1 VDDAAR
7 REDLGTAGE
16 AQVTSKTDFICLGRA
31 AVDLYG
37 LERGARLEDAQHF
50 AKYLGG
56 SSGNV
61 AAGLSRLGL
70 KVAMLTRVGDEHMG
84 RFVREALAAEG
95 VDVRAVKTDPKR
107 LTGLVLLGIE
117 NAESFPHIFYRENCA
132 DMGLEPADVDAAPFA
147 SARALALT
155 GTHLSTDGVRAAARR
170 ALALAK
176 QHGLRVV
183 LDIDYRPALWGLAGH
198 GGGAEREKA
207 SAAVTREIQAFLP
220 DCDLVVGTE
229 EEIRVAGG
237 GASAL
242 EALAAIRAK
251 TAATLVMKRGVAGC
265 VVFEGAI
272 PATVEQ
278 GLVVGGFPVE
288 VLNVLGAGDAFIS
301 GYLSGWI
308 ENLPPAECGR
318 RGNAAGA
325 IVVTRHGC
333 TPAMPTRAELEE
345 FMGRAATPAQ
355 PDEDARIA
363 ALHRAAS
370 VAPFAGDLCVLA
382 FDHRRQLE
390 QMAAAAGADYARIS
404 HFKALV
410 ADALLSVAAAPR
422 PGLTLGAIVDGRH
435 GGQALTRLAGSG
447 AWLGRPVELPGSR
460 PLEFE
465 AHSEIALELLAWPR
479 RQVIKCLVN
488 YHPADPIELRLAQ
501 ESRLA
506 GLAEAAARLER
517 ELLIEVICSGPGR
530 TVDAHTT
537 PTVLRRLYHLGL
549 RPAWWKLEAQAD
561 EAWREIAGI
570 VAASDPLCRG
580 ALLLGLDAS
589 EAQVAQSFDVAAR
602 HAVCRGFAIGR
613 TIFGPPAREWLAGT
627 IDDATAVARIAAG
640 YARMIDAWRRRRPA
654 AAAA

>member
-1 VDDAAR
+1 MKPPV
-7 REDLGTAGE
+7 
-16 AQVTSKTDFICLGRA
+16 DFICLGRA

-37 LERGARLEDAQHF
+37 LERGTRLEDTQHF

-61 AAGLSRLGL
+61 AVGLSRLGL
-70 KVAMLTRVGDEHMG
+70 RVAMLTRVGDEHMG
-84 RFVREALAAEG
+84 RFVRETLAAEG
-95 VDVRAVKTDPKR
+95 VDVSAVRTDPKR

-117 NAESFPHIFYRENCA
+117 NADSFPHIFFRENCA
-132 DMGLEPADVDAAPFA
+132 DMGLEPADADAAPFA
-147 SARALALT
+147 SARALAIT
-155 GTHLSTDGVRAAARR
+155 GTHLSTDGVRAASRR
-170 ALALAK
+170 AIALAK
-176 QHGLRVV
+176 QHGLRIV

-198 GGGAEREKA
+198 GGGAERERG
-207 SAAVTREIQAFLP
+207 SAAVARELQAFLP

-237 GASAL
+237 GTAL
-242 EALAAIRAK
+242 EALAAIRAR
-251 TAATLVMKRGVAGC
+251 TAATIVMKRGVAGC
-265 VVFEGAI
+265 VVFEGPI
-272 PATVEQ
+272 PASVDQ

-288 VLNVLGAGDAFIS
+288 VLNVLGAGDAFLS

-308 ENLPPAECGR
+308 DDLPAAQCGR

-345 FMGRAATPAQ
+345 FMNRAAPPAR
-355 PDEDARIA
+355 PDEDPRIA
-363 ALHRAAS
+363 MLHRAAA
-370 VAPFAGDLCVLA
+370 VRPFAGDLCVLA

-390 QMAAAAGADYARIS
+390 QMAAATGADYRRIA
-404 HFKALV
+404 HFKTLV
-410 ADALLSVAAAPR
+410 ADALVAVAATPR
-422 PGLTLGAIVDGRH
+422 SGVRLGAIVDGRH
-435 GGQALTRLAGSG
+435 GGKALARLASTG

-465 AHSEIALELLAWPR
+465 AHSGVGIELLAWPR

-488 YHPADPIELRLAQ
+488 YHPADPIDLRLAQ
-501 ESRLA
+501 EARLA
-506 GLAEAAARLER
+506 ELADAAAVLER
-517 ELLIEVICSGPGR
+517 ELLVEVICSGPGR
-530 TVDAHTT
+530 AVDARTT
-537 PTVLRRLYHLGL
+537 PRVLRRLYHLGL

-561 EAWREIAGI
+561 ASWREIAEI
-570 VAASDPLCRG
+570 LAAHDPLCRG

-589 EAQVAQSFDVAAR
+589 EEQVAESFDIAAR

-613 TIFGPPAREWLAGT
+613 TIFGAPAREWLAGT
-627 IDDATAVARIAAG
+627 IDDAEATARVAAG
-640 YARMIDAWRRRRPA
+640 YARMIDEWRRRRPA

>member
-1 VDDAAR
+1 
-7 REDLGTAGE
+7 
-16 AQVTSKTDFICLGRA
+16 VTPAFDFICLGRA

-37 LERGARLEDAQHF
+37 LERGTRLEDAQHF

-61 AAGLSRLGL
+61 AVGLSRLGL

-117 NAESFPHIFYRENCA
+117 NAESFPHIFFRENCA
-132 DMGLEPADVDAAPFA
+132 DMGLEPADADAAPFA

-183 LDIDYRPALWGLAGH
+183 LDIDYRPVLWGLGGH

-251 TAATLVMKRGVAGC
+251 TAATIVMKRGVAGC
-265 VVFEGAI
+265 VVFDGAI
-272 PATVEQ
+272 PASVEQ

-288 VLNVLGAGDAFIS
+288 VLNVLGAGDAFLS

-308 ENLPPAECGR
+308 ESLPPAHCGR

-325 IVVTRHGC
+325 MVVTRHGC

-345 FMGRAATPAQ
+345 FMGRAATPAR
-355 PDEDARIA
+355 PDEDPRIA
-363 ALHRAAS
+363 ALHCATT
-370 VAPFAGDLCVLA
+370 VPPLAGDLCVLA

-390 QMAAAAGADYARIS
+390 QMAAAAGSDYARIAD
-404 HFKALV
+404 FKALV
-410 ADALLSVAAAPR
+410 AEAVLTVASNPR
-422 PGLTLGAIVDGRH
+422 PGIRLGAIVDGRH
-435 GGQALTRLAGSG
+435 GGRAIARLAASG
-447 AWLGRPVELPGSR
+447 AWLGRPVEVPASR

-465 AHSEIALELLAWPR
+465 SRSGIGVELLAWPR
-479 RQVIKCLVN
+479 RHVIKCLVN

-501 ESRLA
+501 EARLA
-506 GLAEAAARLER
+506 ELAGAAGALER

-530 TVDAHTT
+530 TVDARTT

-549 RPAWWKLEAQAD
+549 RPAWWKLESQSD
-561 EAWREIAGI
+561 ESWREIASI
-570 VAASDPLCRG
+570 VAASDPLCHG

-602 HAVCRGFAIGR
+602 HPVCRGFAIGR
-613 TIFGPPAREWLAGT
+613 TIFGPPARDWLAGA
-627 IDDATAVARIAAG
+627 IDDATAVQRVAAG
-640 YARMIDAWRRRRPA
+640 YARMIDEWRRRRPA

>member
-1 VDDAAR
+1 VKPPVDI
-7 REDLGTAGE
+7 
-16 AQVTSKTDFICLGRA
+16 ICLGRA

-37 LERGARLEDAQHF
+37 LERGTRLEDAQHF

-61 AAGLSRLGL
+61 AVGLSRLGL
-70 KVAMLTRVGDEHMG
+70 RVAMLTRVGDEHMG
-84 RFVREALAAEG
+84 RFVRETLAAEG
-95 VDVRAVKTDPKR
+95 VDVAAVKTDPKR

-117 NAESFPHIFYRENCA
+117 NADCFPHVFFRENCA

-147 SARALALT
+147 TARALAIT
-155 GTHLSTDGVRAAARR
+155 GTHLSTDGVRAASRR
-170 ALALAK
+170 AIALAK
-176 QHGLRVV
+176 QHRLRIA

-237 GASAL
+237 SESAL
-242 EALAAIRAK
+242 EALAAIRAR

-272 PATVEQ
+272 PASVEQ

-288 VLNVLGAGDAFIS
+288 VLNVLGAGDAFLS

-308 ENLPPAECGR
+308 GNLTPAQCGR

-325 IVVTRHGC
+325 IVVARHGC
-333 TPAMPTRAELEE
+333 TPAMPTRAELED
-345 FMGRAATPAQ
+345 FMGRAAAPAR
-355 PDEDARIA
+355 PDEDLRIA

-370 VAPFAGDLCVLA
+370 VAPLAGDLCVLA
-382 FDHRRQLE
+382 FDHRRQFE
-390 QMAAAAGADYARIS
+390 QMAAAAGADYARIAD
-404 HFKALV
+404 FKALV
-410 ADALLSVAAAPR
+410 ADAVLAAAAASR
-422 PGLTLGAIVDGRH
+422 ADIRLGAIVDGRH
-435 GGQALTRLAGSG
+435 GGRALARFAGSG
-447 AWLGRPVELPGSR
+447 TWLGRPVELPGSR

-465 AHSEIALELLAWPR
+465 TRSSIGIELLAWPR

-501 ESRLA
+501 EARLA
-506 GLAEAAARLER
+506 ELAGAAAALER

-530 TVDAHTT
+530 AVDAGTT
-537 PTVLRRLYHLGL
+537 PKVLRRLYHLGL
-549 RPAWWKLEAQAD
+549 RPAWWKLEAQTDESWRQIAD
-561 EAWREIAGI
+561 I
-570 VAASDPLCRG
+570 VAAHDPLCRG

-602 HAVCRGFAIGR
+602 HLICRGFAIGR
-613 TIFGPPAREWLAGT
+613 TIFGAPAREWLAAA
-627 IDDATAVARIAAG
+627 IDDAEAKARVAAG
-640 YARMIDAWRRRRPA
+640 YARMIDEWRRRRPA